1 MNHEDRRLGIPSKLG
16 ARMQTAQDRAC
27 PRPVPVR
34 MQGFRVHEQG
44 LQAYRGRQARVRLPP
59 PPAAGKGPEEAQAP
73 QEDHKNAWRH
83 VLPPHVEELQG
94 GVREAQPA
102 PRRAGVRMPGQE
114 VRQKLYA
121 RRRVQAQTHTA
132 EQITTALGDRGRAA
146 RCRMTWPAP

>member
-59 PPAAGKGPEEAQAP
+59 PPPPEKG
-73 QEDHKNAWRH
+73 
-83 VLPPHVEELQG
+83 
-94 GVREAQPA
+94 
-102 PRRAGVRMPGQE
+102 RRRRRRRKKIIRMPGVTCSRRTSKNCRAAYARPNLLRDAQAYACLAKKCGRSFTHDDGFRHRRTRPSRSRRPSATE
-114 VRQKLYA
+114 GVRQ
-121 RRRVQAQTHTA
+121 
-132 EQITTALGDRGRAA
+132 DAA
-146 RCRMTWPAP
+146 